1 MTAKKKKGFAG
12 GKRKPAA
19 TERNA
24 TKKPTDR
31 KKPLA
36 AKGKPA
42 RELIQGRI
50 DASGKGFGF
59 LIRDDG
65 GEDVFIPARDMNTAL
80 GGDRVI
86 CERTGNSRGGGEA
99 RVIEIIERA
108 NESIVGTFHAEGNF
122 GVVVADNPRLGT
134 DIFVKAERS
143 GGARDG
149 EKVVVKILSYPPLRR
164 PDGEV
169 IEVLGYPDESG
180 VDVLS
185 IIRSYDLREEF
196 PHAVTEEA
204 AAVPDSVLPEML
216 EGRKD
221 FRDELIITIDG
232 DDSRDFDDAVTV
244 RKLDNGQ
251 WRLGVHIADV
261 AEYVR
266 AGSKLDREAYSR
278 GTSVYFPDRVLPM
291 LPEKLSNGICSLN
304 EGEDRLT
311 LSVIMYIDN
320 LGNVVRHKISEGV
333 IRSAARMT
341 YSNVAQILDGNEE
354 LCEKYAFLVPMLSEM
369 KTLAELLRNKRTARG
384 NIEFDIPE
392 CKIVLDEEG
401 RVTDVARYTQ
411 LVSHKIIEE
420 FMLACNEKVAERF
433 VKEKAPFVFRAH
445 AVPPAEKVQT
455 LIGFAS
461 ALGLTFHGNVNAPQ
475 SIDFARFLSSLDDKV
490 AGVVNRVALRSMSK
504 ATYEPN
510 NIGHF
515 GLAAPYY
522 CHFTSPI
529 RRYPDLMIH
538 RIIKDFLRGGDKV
551 FKKYADTV
559 AEVSKHSSD
568 REKLAET
575 AERKVDDLKKADYM
589 RGKVGERY
597 SGVISG
603 VTEWGIFVELEN
615 TVEGLVRT
623 ENLPGEGYVFN
634 PDLFRL
640 DSPMHTF
647 KLGDELNIVVSKV
660 TGDRVSFEL
669 SD

>member
-333 IRSAARMT
+333 I
-341 YSNVAQILDGNEE
+341 QI
-354 LCEKYAFLVPMLSEM
+354 
-369 KTLAELLRNKRTARG
+369 
-384 NIEFDIPE
+384 
-392 CKIVLDEEG
+392 G
-401 RVTDVARYTQ
+401 RESCR
-411 LVSHKIIEE
+411 
-420 FMLACNEKVAERF
+420 ER
-433 VKEKAPFVFRAH
+433 V
-445 AVPPAEKVQT
+445 
-455 LIGFAS
+455 
-461 ALGLTFHGNVNAPQ
+461 
-475 SIDFARFLSSLDDKV
+475 
-490 AGVVNRVALRSMSK
+490 
-504 ATYEPN
+504 
-510 NIGHF
+510 
-515 GLAAPYY
+515 
-522 CHFTSPI
+522 
-529 RRYPDLMIH
+529 
-538 RIIKDFLRGGDKV
+538 
-551 FKKYADTV
+551 
-559 AEVSKHSSD
+559 
-568 REKLAET
+568 
-575 AERKVDDLKKADYM
+575 
-589 RGKVGERY
+589 
-597 SGVISG
+597 
-603 VTEWGIFVELEN
+603 
-615 TVEGLVRT
+615 
-623 ENLPGEGYVFN
+623 
-634 PDLFRL
+634 
-640 DSPMHTF
+640 
-647 KLGDELNIVVSKV
+647 
-660 TGDRVSFEL
+660 
-669 SD
+669 